1 MPIMPSES
9 RHLSETIER
18 SAADVYEFVSDPANI
33 PRWAQGLSTAVE
45 NVDGR
50 WLLGTGSDRA
60 SVAFAERNAFGVVD
74 HEVTLPSGEI
84 VHVPMRV
91 VPNGDGCD
99 VVLTVRRQPDMTD
112 ADFDRDSGLVQ
123 ADLTRLKRVLEGTD

>member
-1 MPIMPSES
+1 MPSES

-33 PRWAQGLSTAVE
+33 PGWAHGLGTFVE

-50 WLLGTGSDRA
+50 WFVGTGSDRV
-60 SVAFAERNAFGVVD
+60 SVAFAERNSFGVVD
-74 HEVTLPSGEI
+74 HKVTLPSGE
-84 VHVPMRV
+84 VVDVPMRV
-91 VPNGDGCD
+91 VPNGGGCD

-123 ADLTRLKRVLEGTD
+123 ADLTRLKRVLEAG

>member
-1 MPIMPSES
+1 MPSQS

-18 SAADVYEFVSDPANI
+18 PAADVYEFVSDPANI
-33 PRWAQGLSTAVE
+33 PRWAQGLATAVE

-50 WLLGTGSDRA
+50 WLLGTGADRA
-60 SVAFAERNAFGVVD
+60 TVAFAERNTFGGVD
-74 HEVTLPSGEI
+74 HEVTLPSGEV

-91 VPNGDGCD
+91 VPNGDGGD
-99 VVLTVRRQPDMTD
+99 VVLTVRRQPGMTD

-123 ADLTRLKRVLEGTD
+123 ADLGRLKRVLEGTA

>member
-33 PRWAQGLSTAVE
+33 PRCAQGLSPAVE
-45 NVDGR
+45 NGDGR

-91 VPNGDGCD
+91 GPH
-99 VVLTVRRQPDMTD
+99 R
-112 ADFDRDSGLVQ
+112 DRCGGV
-123 ADLTRLKRVLEGTD
+123 AR

>member
-1 MPIMPSES
+1 MPSQS

-18 SAADVYEFVSDPANI
+18 PAADVYEFVSDPANI
-33 PRWAQGLSTAVE
+33 PRWAQGLATAVE

-50 WLLGTGSDRA
+50 WLLGTGADRA
-60 SVAFAERNAFGVVD
+60 TVAFAERNTFGVVD
-74 HEVTLPSGEI
+74 HEVTLPLGE
-84 VHVPMRV
+84 VVYVPMRV

-123 ADLTRLKRVLEGTD
+123 ADLSRLKRVLEGTG

>member
-1 MPIMPSES
+1 MPVVPSES

-18 SAADVYEFVSDPANI
+18 PAADVYAFVSDPANI
-33 PRWAQGLSTAVE
+33 PRWAVGLATAVE

-50 WLLGTGSDRA
+50 WLLGTGSERA
-60 SVAFAERNAFGVVD
+60 GVAFAERNTFGVCD
-74 HEVTLPSGEI
+74 HEVTLRSGD
-84 VHVPMRV
+84 VVYVPMRV
-91 VPNGDGCD
+91 VRNGDGCD